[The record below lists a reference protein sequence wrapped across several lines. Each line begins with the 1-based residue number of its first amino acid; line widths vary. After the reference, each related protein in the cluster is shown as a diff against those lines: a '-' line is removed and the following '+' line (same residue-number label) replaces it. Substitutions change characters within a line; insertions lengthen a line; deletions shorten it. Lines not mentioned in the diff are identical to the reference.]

1 MKTITFI
8 GAMLALTA
16 CSPTMKELDLEAA
29 GLPAT
34 MQAPEGA
41 SAEAGPLESVH
52 VTAEG
57 FDLVIRKRELDLAAE
72 KAEVSGNDRYALAI
86 DTPDALLTEF
96 EAMGGPF
103 YRAHVNVTV
112 GGETW
117 SCETDALANVTD
129 SSMGEAMVEACRS
142 LTAK

>member
-1 MKTITFI
+1 MKRITLI
-8 GAMLALTA
+8 GAVLALAA
-16 CSPTMKELDLEAA
+16 CGPTMKELDLEAA

-41 SAEAGPLESVH
+41 SAEAARGGGVH

-57 FDLVIRKRELDLAAE
+57 FDLLVRQRALDLAAE
-72 KAEVSGNDRYALAI
+72 KAEVASNERYAIPVDAE
-86 DTPDALLTEF
+86 DALLTEF
-96 EAMGGPF
+96 EALGGPF
-103 YRAHVNVTV
+103 YRAFVNVEV

-117 SCETDALANVTD
+117 SCQTDALANVTD

-142 LTAK
+142 LAAK

>member
-1 MKTITFI
+1 MKRITLI
-8 GAMLALTA
+8 GAVLALAA
-16 CSPTMKELDLEAA
+16 CGPTMKELDLEAA

-41 SAEAGPLESVH
+41 SAEAARGGGVH

-57 FDLVIRKRELDLAAE
+57 FDLLVRQRALDLAAE
-72 KAEVSGNDRYALAI
+72 KAEVAGNERYAIPVDAE
-86 DTPDALLTEF
+86 DALLTEF
-96 EAMGGPF
+96 EALGGPF
-103 YRAHVNVTV
+103 YRAFVNVEV

-117 SCETDALANVTD
+117 SCQTDALANMTD

>member
-29 GLPAT
+29 GLAAT

-41 SAEAGPLESVH
+41 AAEAGPLESVH

-57 FDLVIRKRELDLAAE
+57 FDLVIRQTALDLASQ
-72 KAEVSGNDRYALAI
+72 KADVAGNDRYALTI
-86 DTPDALLTEF
+86 DTEDALLTEF

-103 YRAHVNVTV
+103 YRAHVNVSV
-112 GGETW
+112 GDATW
-117 SCETDALANVTD
+117 SCQTDALANVTD
-129 SSMGEAMVEACRS
+129 SSMGEAMVQACRS
-142 LTAK
+142 LAAK

>member
-8 GAMLALTA
+8 GAMLALVA
-16 CSPTMKELDLEAA
+16 CSPTLKALDLEAA
-29 GLPAT
+29 GLAAT

-41 SAEAGPLESVH
+41 TAEAGRLESVH

-57 FDLVIRKRELDLAAE
+57 FDLVVRKSALDLAAE
-72 KAEVSGNDRYALAI
+72 KAEVSGNDRYALTI
-86 DTPDALLTEF
+86 DAEDALLTEF
-96 EAMGGPF
+96 EALGGPF
-103 YRAHVNVTV
+103 YRAHVNVDV

-117 SCETDALANVTD
+117 SCQTSALANVTD

-142 LTAK
+142 LAAK